1 MLNNTTMSA
10 AENKR
15 LMQEIFARVA
25 VGDGSLFVEHLADD
39 VVMRVS
45 GQNSWSQTFTGKQS
59 VLRDLFGVVR
69 ERTSGVRKTIPLRF
83 VADDDV
89 VVIEA
94 RGEMTSRTG
103 VPYNNEYC
111 LIYRLRE
118 GKIVEITEYN
128 DSALCERVLGTF
140 TASE

>member
-1 MLNNTTMSA
+1 VSSA
-10 AENKR
+10 DNKQ

-25 VGDGSLFVEHLADD
+25 VGDGALFVEHLADD

-45 GQNSWSQTFTGKQS
+45 GQYSWSRTFTGKQS

-69 ERTSGVRKTIPLRF
+69 ERTSGARKTIPLRF
-83 VADDDV
+83 IADGDL

-94 RGEMTSRTG
+94 RGEMTSKAG

-111 LIYRLRE
+111 MIYRLHQ

-128 DSALCERVLGTF
+128 DSLLCERVLGPLS
-140 TASE
+140 A

>member
-1 MLNNTTMSA
+1 MDNTTMSA
-10 AENKR
+10 AANKQ

-25 VGDGSLFVEHLADD
+25 VGDGALFVEHLADD
-39 VVMRVS
+39 VVLRVS
-45 GQNSWSQTFTGKQS
+45 GQYSWSRTFKGKES

-69 ERTSGVRKTIPLRF
+69 ERTTGVRKMIPLRF
-83 VADDDV
+83 IADGDLV
-89 VVIEA
+89 VVEG
-94 RGEMTSRTG
+94 RGEMAAKTG

-118 GKIVEITEYN
+118 GRIVEITEYN
-128 DSALCERVLGTF
+128 DSALCERVLGPF

>member
-1 MLNNTTMSA
+1 MSA
-10 AENKR
+10 AANKQ

-25 VGDGSLFVEHLADD
+25 VGDGALFVEHLADD
-39 VVMRVS
+39 VVLRVS
-45 GQNSWSQTFTGKQS
+45 GQYSWSRTFKGKES

-69 ERTSGVRKTIPLRF
+69 ERTTGVRKTIPLRF
-83 VADDDV
+83 IADGDLV
-89 VVIEA
+89 VVEG
-94 RGEMTSRTG
+94 RGEKTAKTG

-128 DSALCERVLGTF
+128 DTALCERVLGPF
-140 TASE
+140 TASG

>member
-1 MLNNTTMSA
+1 
-10 AENKR
+10 
-15 LMQEIFARVA
+15 MQAIFARVA
-25 VGDGSLFVEHLADD
+25 EGDGSLFVEHLADD
-39 VVMRVS
+39 VILRVS
-45 GQNSWSQTFTGKQS
+45 GQYSWSRTFTGKQS

-83 VADDDV
+83 VADDDIV
-89 VVIEA
+89 VVEG
-94 RGEMTSRTG
+94 RGEMTSQTG

-128 DSALCERVLGTF
+128 DSALCERVLGPF
-140 TASE
+140 TASG

>member
-1 MLNNTTMSA
+1 VSA
-10 AENKR
+10 AENKQ

-39 VVMRVS
+39 AVMRVS
-45 GQNSWSQTFTGKQS
+45 GQYSWSRTFTGKQS

-69 ERTSGVRKTIPLRF
+69 ERTTGARKTIPLRF
-83 VADDDV
+83 IADGDI

-94 RGEMTSRTG
+94 RGEMTAKSG

-111 LIYRLRE
+111 LIYRLRDR
-118 GKIVEITEYN
+118 KIVEITEYQ
-128 DSALCERVLGTF
+128 DSTLCERVLGPF
-140 TASE
+140 TS

>member
-1 MLNNTTMSA
+1 MSA

-15 LMQEIFARVA
+15 LLQQIFERVA
-25 VGDGSLFVEHLADD
+25 AGDGALFVEHLADD

-45 GQNSWSQTFTGKQS
+45 GQNSWSRTFTGKQS

-69 ERTSGVRKTIPLRF
+69 ERTTGTRKTIPLRF
-83 VADDDV
+83 IADGDV

-94 RGEMTSRTG
+94 RGEMTAKTG

-111 LIYRLRE
+111 LIYRLRD

>member
-1 MLNNTTMSA
+1 MDNTTMSA
-10 AENKR
+10 AENKQ

-25 VGDGSLFVEHLADD
+25 VGDGALFVEHLADD
-39 VVMRVS
+39 VVLRVS
-45 GQNSWSQTFTGKQS
+45 GQYSWSRTFKGKES

-69 ERTSGVRKTIPLRF
+69 ERTTGVRKTIPLRF
-83 VADDDV
+83 IADGDLV
-89 VVIEA
+89 VVEG
-94 RGEMTSRTG
+94 RGEMIAKTG

-128 DSALCERVLGTF
+128 DSALCERVLGPF
-140 TASE
+140 TASG

>member
-1 MLNNTTMSA
+1 MSS
-10 AENKR
+10 AENKQ

-45 GQNSWSQTFTGKQS
+45 GQYSWSRTFTGKQF

-69 ERTSGVRKTIPLRF
+69 ERTTETRKTIPLRF
-83 VADDDV
+83 IADGDHV
-89 VVIEA
+89 VVEA
-94 RGEMTSRTG
+94 RGEMTSKSG

-111 LIYRLRE
+111 LIYRLRDR
-118 GKIVEITEYN
+118 KIVEITEYQ
-128 DSALCERVLGTF
+128 DSTLCERVLGPF
-140 TASE
+140 SA

>member
-1 MLNNTTMSA
+1 MSA
-10 AENKR
+10 AGNKR

-25 VGDGSLFVEHLADD
+25 VGDGALFVEHLADD

-45 GQNSWSQTFTGKQS
+45 GQNSWSRTFTGKQS

-69 ERTSGVRKTIPLRF
+69 ERTTGTRKTIPLRF
-83 VADDDV
+83 IADGDIVA
-89 VVIEA
+89 IEA
-94 RGEMTSRTG
+94 RGEMTSKTG
-103 VPYNNEYC
+103 EPYNNEYC

-128 DSALCERVLGTF
+128 DSVLCERVLGAF
-140 TASE
+140 PQ

>member
-1 MLNNTTMSA
+1 MSA
-10 AENKR
+10 AQNKQ
-15 LMQEIFARVA
+15 LLQEIFSRVA

-45 GQNSWSQTFTGKQS
+45 GQNSWSRTFTGKQS

-69 ERTSGVRKTIPLRF
+69 ERTIGTRKTIPLRF
-83 VADDDV
+83 IADGDV

-94 RGEMTSRTG
+94 RGEMTAKTG

-128 DSALCERVLGTF
+128 DSALCERVLGAF
-140 TASE
+140 TASG

>member
-1 MLNNTTMSA
+1 MSA

-15 LMQEIFARVA
+15 LMQAIFARVA
-25 VGDGSLFVEHLADD
+25 VGDGTLFVEHLADD

-45 GQNSWSQTFTGKQS
+45 GQNSWSRTFTGKQS
-59 VLRDLFGVVR
+59 VLRDLFGAVR

-83 VADDDV
+83 VADDDI

-94 RGEMTSRTG
+94 RGEMTSKTG

-128 DSALCERVLGTF
+128 DSVLCERVLGSF
-140 TASE
+140 SASE

>member
-1 MLNNTTMSA
+1 MSS
-10 AENKR
+10 AENKQ

-45 GQNSWSQTFTGKQS
+45 GQYSWSRTFTGKQS

-69 ERTSGVRKTIPLRF
+69 ERTTGTRKTIPLRF
-83 VADDDV
+83 IADGDHV
-89 VVIEA
+89 VVEA
-94 RGEMTSRTG
+94 RGEMTSKSG

-111 LIYRLRE
+111 LIYRLRDR
-118 GKIVEITEYN
+118 KIVEITEYQ
-128 DSALCERVLGTF
+128 DSTLCERVLGPF
-140 TASE
+140 SA

>member
-1 MLNNTTMSA
+1 MSA
-10 AENKR
+10 VENKR
-15 LMQEIFARVA
+15 LMQQIFARVA

-45 GQNSWSQTFTGKQS
+45 GQNSWSRTFTGKQS
-59 VLRDLFGVVR
+59 VLRDLFGIVR
-69 ERTSGVRKTIPLRF
+69 ERTTGTRKTIPLRF
-83 VADDDV
+83 VAEGDI

-94 RGEMTSRTG
+94 RGEMTSKTG

-111 LIYRLRE
+111 LIYRLRD

-128 DSALCERVLGTF
+128 DSVLCERVLGSF
-140 TASE
+140 S

>member
-1 MLNNTTMSA
+1 MSA
-10 AENKR
+10 VENKR

-25 VGDGSLFVEHLADD
+25 VGDGSLFVEHLADE

-45 GQNSWSQTFTGKQS
+45 GQNSWSRTFTGKQS

-69 ERTSGVRKTIPLRF
+69 ERTTGTSKTIPLRF
-83 VADDDV
+83 IAEGDV
-89 VVIEA
+89 VVVEG
-94 RGEMTSRTG
+94 RGEMTSKSG

-111 LIYRLRE
+111 LIYRLRD

-128 DSALCERVLGTF
+128 DSALCERVLGPF
-140 TASE
+140 NAASE

>member
-1 MLNNTTMSA
+1 MDNTTMSA
-10 AENKR
+10 AANKQ

-25 VGDGSLFVEHLADD
+25 VGDGALFVEHLADD
-39 VVMRVS
+39 VVLRVS
-45 GQNSWSQTFTGKQS
+45 GQYSWSRTFKGKES

-69 ERTSGVRKTIPLRF
+69 ERTTGVRKTIPLRF
-83 VADDDV
+83 IADGDLV
-89 VVIEA
+89 VVEG
-94 RGEMTSRTG
+94 RGEMIAKTG

-128 DSALCERVLGTF
+128 DSALCERVLGPF
-140 TASE
+140 TASG